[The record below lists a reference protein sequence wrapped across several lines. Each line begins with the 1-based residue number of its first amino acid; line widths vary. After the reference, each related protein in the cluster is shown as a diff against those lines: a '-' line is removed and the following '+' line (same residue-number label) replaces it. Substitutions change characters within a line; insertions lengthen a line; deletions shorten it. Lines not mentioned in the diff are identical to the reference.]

1 MVAHVKTAAL
11 LAVLAH
17 RTALGARVRHNAS
30 TSVGG
35 EPWAEK
41 ILGGVKVYNYQD
53 VQKPRKKSDGT
64 TEMPVQSWVLKL
76 FANATDEKAQATC
89 NDGVECVRVSQC
101 SKTAL
106 NFVEVRATEP
116 ALTAML
122 ERQQGVVEGVEP
134 PTPIRAFGST
144 PWGILRVQGR
154 KPSDVPKKDGLPR
167 DGGKGV
173 HVFVLDTGIRT
184 SHNEFGGRAVPGFD
198 GTIGAFDG
206 TGDNLGEVCNGSN
219 PKCAQDGNGH
229 GTHCAATIAGSTY
242 GIAKGAT
249 VYGVKVLGD
258 NGGGNIIGIAL
269 AVNWVRQTTLR
280 PAVASMSLGG
290 PKSWFSNQAVNV
302 LALSKITVVVA
313 AGNENTDACDKSP
326 ASAGWVITVG
336 STTVKDER
344 SSFSNYGNCVNIWAP
359 GSDVESAS
367 HRSDSG
373 AVTFSGT
380 SMACP
385 HVSGVAALIL
395 ERNKMA
401 TGSEVEKA
409 LGDQATPKVLT
420 GLKPNDKNRLLYT
433 GAVDSPLKKGGLF
446 DWLR

>member
-1 MVAHVKTAAL
+1 
-11 LAVLAH
+11 
-17 RTALGARVRHNAS
+17 
-30 TSVGG
+30 
-35 EPWAEK
+35 
-41 ILGGVKVYNYQD
+41 
-53 VQKPRKKSDGT
+53 
-64 TEMPVQSWVLKL
+64 
-76 FANATDEKAQATC
+76 
-89 NDGVECVRVSQC
+89 
-101 SKTAL
+101 
-106 NFVEVRATEP
+106 
-116 ALTAML
+116 
-122 ERQQGVVEGVEP
+122 
-134 PTPIRAFGST
+134 
-144 PWGILRVQGR
+144 
-154 KPSDVPKKDGLPR
+154 
-167 DGGKGV
+167 
-173 HVFVLDTGIRT
+173 
-184 SHNEFGGRAVPGFD
+184 VPGFD

-290 PKSWFSNQAVNV
+290 PKSWLSNQAVNV